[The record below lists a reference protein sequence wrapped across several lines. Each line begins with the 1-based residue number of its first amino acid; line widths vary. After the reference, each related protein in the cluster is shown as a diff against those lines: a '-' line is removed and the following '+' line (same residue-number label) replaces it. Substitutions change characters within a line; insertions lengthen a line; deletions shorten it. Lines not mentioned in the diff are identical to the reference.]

1 MRTQRGGRHSQQQR
15 QVRWPFSH
23 PAEAAHGPAGA
34 RPEWWP
40 APIRPAWPMTAA
52 RAALLW
58 GLVAEEAARRGGQV
72 AAADVCAAVVAAL
85 PVSGAWVMAQGTA
98 GAGHLMCV
106 TDEVGEQLA
115 ELQMTLGEGPCM
127 DVLTSGAP
135 VLVSDLDEY
144 ATRRWPGFTLQAG
157 QAGAAAIFAFPLQ
170 IGAIRTGSLGLYRDK
185 PGPLTDLQFGDVLIL
200 ADAAVGVLLEG
211 QHPDGAAPASGG
223 GPGGQPPDLTRHR
236 AEIDQATGM
245 VSEQLDVAIGEAFV
259 RLRAYAY
266 AQDRRLSEVARDIVA
281 RRLRLNPDPEPDPPR
296 ISER

>member
-1 MRTQRGGRHSQQQR
+1 
-15 QVRWPFSH
+15 
-23 PAEAAHGPAGA
+23 
-34 RPEWWP
+34 
-40 APIRPAWPMTAA
+40 MTAA

-58 GLVAEEAARRGGQV
+58 GLVAGQAARRGRQV
-72 AAADVCAAVVAAL
+72 AAADVCAAVVEAV

-115 ELQMTLGEGPCM
+115 ELQITLGEGPCL

-135 VLVSDLDEY
+135 VLISDLDEED
-144 ATRRWPGFTLQAG
+144 AARRWPGFTPQAC

-170 IGAIRTGSLGLYRDK
+170 IGAIRAGSLGLYRDK

-200 ADAAVGVLLEG
+200 ADAAVVVLLES
-211 QHPDGAAPASGG
+211 QHLDGAAPAPGG
-223 GPGGQPPDLTRHR
+223 GPGGQPPDLARHR
-236 AEIDQATGM
+236 AEVDQATGM

-266 AQDRRLSEVARDIVA
+266 AQERRLSEVARDIVA
-281 RRLRLNPDPEPDPPR
+281 RRLRLSPDPDSPR

>member
-1 MRTQRGGRHSQQQR
+1 
-15 QVRWPFSH
+15 
-23 PAEAAHGPAGA
+23 
-34 RPEWWP
+34 
-40 APIRPAWPMTAA
+40 MTAV

-115 ELQMTLGEGPCM
+115 ELQMTLGEGPCL

-144 ATRRWPGFTLQAG
+144 AARRWPGFTPQAG
-157 QAGAAAIFAFPLQ
+157 QAGAAAIFAFPLR
-170 IGAIRTGSLGLYRDK
+170 IGAIRAGSLGLYRDK
-185 PGPLTDLQFGDVLIL
+185 PGPLTGLQFGDVLIL
-200 ADAAVGVLLEG
+200 ADAAVVVLLES
-211 QHPDGAAPASGG
+211 QHPDGTSPAPGV
-223 GPGGQPPDLTRHR
+223 GPGGQPPDLARHR